1 MCEYK
6 EEDVY
11 LKRMQES
18 STLFFL
24 LIVLN
29 LQKNYS
35 EPSLYLIS
43 LATISYLIK
52 SSRTIKHGHQQ
63 RNVSFYY
70 SHPCCLYFVWSI
82 SRLIFTFL
90 QRLYINFS
98 ETFQLRNT
106 IISNEKLIKSS
117 TLQHFLLKYFGN
129 INVLLLWQVFGKM
142 LYCESLLVKL

>member
-1 MCEYK
+1 MFTWK
-6 EEDVY
+6 EC
-11 LKRMQES
+11 KRARPS
-18 STLFFL
+18 SFL

-35 EPSLYLIS
+35 DSSLYLIS

-70 SHPCCLYFVWSI
+70 SHSLLFVLCLKHFSFDFY
-82 SRLIFTFL
+82 
-90 QRLYINFS
+90 S

-117 TLQHFLLKYFGN
+117 TLPHFLLKYFGN